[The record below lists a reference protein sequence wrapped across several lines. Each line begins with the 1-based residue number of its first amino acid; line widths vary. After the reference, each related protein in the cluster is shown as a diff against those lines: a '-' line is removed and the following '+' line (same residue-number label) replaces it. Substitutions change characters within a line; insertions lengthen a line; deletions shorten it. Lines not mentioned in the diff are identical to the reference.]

1 VAAVTEAEPSTRR
14 RHLGG
19 GVLASGVAQVAAL
32 ASTAI
37 SSVLIARIL
46 GADGLGAFAL
56 GTTFT
61 GIALLCVGL
70 GTKQGII
77 FLVGSG
83 AWPLATVGADLV
95 LPLVVMGSL
104 GIALMF
110 AAYELLRESALQPLP
125 SEVVPVLAAS
135 IVFGLVWQWSWSLA
149 LALERY
155 EAYAATFVAP
165 AAATLVLSPAL
176 ALAFGLDAALIGAA
190 AAQAV
195 AGLGGFAWTLRSGT
209 RWRPSGGREG
219 RRKRL
224 EAVFRF
230 GLQAWGS
237 ELFRYTNLRLDLF
250 FVAAYTSAAQVGK
263 YSVAAAVTSIGLIL
277 PQALGTAIQP
287 RTAILKGATTRGE
300 IGMDDADI
308 SDARAC
314 RHTVLMLPLS
324 ALVVLV
330 LLLVGVP
337 VLYGSEFHRTIGL
350 GLILLPGV
358 LALGLAQVMT
368 SIVQG
373 RGRADYAL
381 YSVLLTVVPTVAG
394 YVLVIPDSG
403 ATGAA
408 VVSLCSYSASAVVAY
423 WFFRRETGIRARFA
437 LIPSRDEFSAYRD
450 VLRLTVDYGRTVL
463 RRR

>member
-19 GVLASGVAQVAAL
+19 GVLASGVAQVATL

-37 SSVLIARIL
+37 SSILIARIL

-56 GTTFT
+56 ATTFMA
-61 GIALLCVGL
+61 IALLFVGL
-70 GTKQGII
+70 GTKQGIV

-95 LPLVVMGSL
+95 LPLVIMGSL
-104 GIALMF
+104 GVVLMLV
-110 AAYELLRESALQPLP
+110 AYEVLRESALQPIP

-165 AAATLVLSPAL
+165 AAATLILSPAL
-176 ALAFGLDAALIGAA
+176 ALAFGLDAGLIGAA

-195 AGLGGFAWTLRSGT
+195 GGLVGLGWALRSGT
-209 RWRPSGGREG
+209 RWRSSEG
-219 RRKRL
+219 RGERL
-224 EAVFRF
+224 AAAFRF
-230 GLQAWGS
+230 GIQSWGS
-237 ELFRYTNLRLDLF
+237 ELLRYTNLRLDLF
-250 FVAAYTSAAQVGK
+250 FVAAFTSAAQVGK
-263 YSVAAAVTSIGLIL
+263 YSVAVAVTAIGLVL
-277 PQALGTAIQP
+277 PQALATAILP
-287 RTAILKGATTRGE
+287 RTAILKGASTRGE
-300 IGMDDADI
+300 IGMADADL

-330 LLLVGVP
+330 LLVAGVP

-408 VVSLCSYSASAVVAY
+408 VVSLCSYSGSAVVAY
-423 WFFRRETGIRARFA
+423 WFFRRETGIRARRA
-437 LIPSRDEFSAYRD
+437 LIPTRDEFSAYRD
-450 VLRLTVDYGRTVL
+450 VLRLTVDYARTLL